1 MLTTR
6 SVHPVVR
13 HSGEI
18 LTELHGRPQALR
30 VRVPLQVH
38 RPQRRH
44 SGAWRRRARGHGVPR
59 GARARA
65 CATGS
70 CLRADAAGAQTH
82 ESCVVTQAP
91 VGWMRQMFQSPAAF
105 LEDPTPWCVTEYA
118 NPDAVEGDDDYLM
131 PAHNGAKWA
140 TCAQFGTA
148 TTCPTEARPARCA
161 HRALADRPT
170 ATASLTHL
178 LTGWLAG
185 WLTHGLA
192 DGPRPAST

>member
-1 MLTTR
+1 
-6 SVHPVVR
+6 
-13 HSGEI
+13 
-18 LTELHGRPQALR
+18 
-30 VRVPLQVH
+30 
-38 RPQRRH
+38 
-44 SGAWRRRARGHGVPR
+44 
-59 GARARA
+59 
-65 CATGS
+65 
-70 CLRADAAGAQTH
+70 LRADAAGAQTH

-161 HRALADRPT
+161 RCAHRRAAPAAPT
-170 ATASLTHL
+170 AHWPTDRLLLRHSLTCSL
-178 LTGWLAG
+178 AGWLAG
-185 WLTHGLA
+185 
-192 DGPRPAST
+192 